1 MKIIKINNKGRMP
14 KGMITEYDPGYFI
27 TDANQSTVDDATN
40 KGENMYIP
48 NDTDEV
54 EFEVVQVNVSQIVM
68 AWRNDIRN
76 RLNNNLPFKSSAC
89 LGCIKF
95 LQWHVVVP

>member
-40 KGENMYIP
+40 KA
-48 NDTDEV
+48 V
-54 EFEVVQVNVSQIVM
+54 EKYLRKKGWAFYS
-68 AWRNDIRN
+68 
-76 RLNNNLPFKSSAC
+76 L
-89 LGCIKF
+89 
-95 LQWHVVVP
+95 